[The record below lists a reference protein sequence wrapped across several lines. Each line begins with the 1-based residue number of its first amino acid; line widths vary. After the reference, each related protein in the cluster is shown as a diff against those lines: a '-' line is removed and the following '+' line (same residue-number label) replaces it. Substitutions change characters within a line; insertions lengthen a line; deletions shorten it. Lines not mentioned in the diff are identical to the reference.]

1 MPNKDKIMNNE
12 ERKITNKY
20 NNKSQEFETNINTP
34 FNKEAFTLA

>member
-20 NNKSQEFETNINTP
+20 NNKSQEFETNKRMHRIL
-34 FNKEAFTLA
+34 K